1 MKCPN
6 CHTELPSGAMFCRNC
21 GCRLPLECP
30 GCHENIAADAKF
42 CKYCGT
48 DIAGFFWKAWVDEWR
63 AKYLGSSFMFG
74 NDSIPKEADKL
85 EDFSLFWKVWVD
97 EWRAK
102 YLGSPFMFGND
113 SIPKEADKLE
123 EFSLLATASN
133 LSGPASLKWKPDKA
147 EAGRIADLFRR
158 YCAERGYTWE
168 KDF

>member
-21 GCRLPLECP
+21 GCRLPFECP
-30 GCHENIAADAKF
+30 GCHENIVADAKF

-63 AKYLGSSFMFG
+63 AKYLGS
-74 NDSIPKEADKL
+74 
-85 EDFSLFWKVWVD
+85 
-97 EWRAK
+97 
-102 YLGSPFMFGND
+102 PFMFGND
-113 SIPKEADKLE
+113 SIPKEADKLV

-133 LSGPASLKWKPDKA
+133 LNGPASLKWKPDKA

-158 YCAERGYTWE
+158 FCAERGYTWE

>member
-6 CHTELPSGAMFCRNC
+6 CHTELPSVAMFCRNC
-21 GCRLPLECP
+21 GCRLPFECP
-30 GCHENIAADAKF
+30 GCHENIVADAKF

-48 DIAGFFWKAWVDEWR
+48 DIAGFFWKAW
-63 AKYLGSSFMFG
+63 G
-74 NDSIPKEADKL
+74 
-85 EDFSLFWKVWVD
+85 D

-113 SIPKEADKLE
+113 SIPKEADKLV

-133 LSGPASLKWKPDKA
+133 LNGPASLKWKPDKA

-158 YCAERGYTWE
+158 FCAERGYTWE

>member
-21 GCRLPLECP
+21 GCRLPFECP

-48 DIAGFFWKAWVDEWR
+48 DIAGFFWKAW
-63 AKYLGSSFMFG
+63 L
-74 NDSIPKEADKL
+74 
-85 EDFSLFWKVWVD
+85 D

-102 YLGSPFMFGND
+102 YLGSPFMFGNDSIPKEAELEDFSLFWKIYD

>member
-48 DIAGFFWKAWVDEWR
+48 DIAGFFWKAW
-63 AKYLGSSFMFG
+63 L
-74 NDSIPKEADKL
+74 
-85 EDFSLFWKVWVD
+85 D

-102 YLGSPFMFGND
+102 YLGSPFMFGNDSIPKEAELEDFSLFWKIFD

>member
-21 GCRLPLECP
+21 GCRLPFECP

-63 AKYLGSSFMFG
+63 AKYLGS
-74 NDSIPKEADKL
+74 
-85 EDFSLFWKVWVD
+85 
-97 EWRAK
+97 
-102 YLGSPFMFGND
+102 PFMFGND
-113 SIPKEADKLE
+113 SIPKEADKLV

-133 LSGPASLKWKPDKA
+133 LNGPGSLKWKPDKV

-158 YCAERGYTWE
+158 YCAERGYAWE

>member
-63 AKYLGSSFMFG
+63 AKYLGS
-74 NDSIPKEADKL
+74 
-85 EDFSLFWKVWVD
+85 
-97 EWRAK
+97 
-102 YLGSPFMFGND
+102 PFMFGND

-123 EFSLLATASN
+123 EFSLLSTASN

>member
-30 GCHENIAADAKF
+30 GYHENIAADAKF

-63 AKYLGSSFMFG
+63 AKYLGS
-74 NDSIPKEADKL
+74 
-85 EDFSLFWKVWVD
+85 
-97 EWRAK
+97 
-102 YLGSPFMFGND
+102 PFMFGND
-113 SIPKEADKLE
+113 SIPKEADKLV

-133 LSGPASLKWKPDKA
+133 LNGPASLKWKPDKA

-158 YCAERGYTWE
+158 YCAERGYAWE

>member
-21 GCRLPLECP
+21 GCRLPFECP

-48 DIAGFFWKAWVDEWR
+48 DIAGFFWKA
-63 AKYLGSSFMFG
+63 
-74 NDSIPKEADKL
+74 
-85 EDFSLFWKVWVD
+85 WVD

-158 YCAERGYTWE
+158 YCAKRGYTWE